1 MTDFMPE
8 NGKSTS
14 LDRRR
19 ALALLGGGAA
29 AVSILG
35 LAGCGGDD
43 EAPRPA
49 LIKPEPDAEPTPP
62 TTESSEMAT
71 GDNGMAGSDQA
82 SDSDSS
88 MSMDRSDARAQEA
101 EPDTIASDAGKLPKV
116 DENSARAKQLAYVHD
131 ASTVSPDAQPRYEE
145 GQQCANCALYQGGSA
160 DWGACPLFNGEQV
173 KRTGWC
179 NAYAPRG
186 A

>member
-1 MTDFMPE
+1 MRNQTP
-8 NGKSTS
+8 GKETGTS

-29 AVSILG
+29 AVSVLG

-43 EAPRPA
+43 SAPRPE
-49 LIKPEPDAEPTPP
+49 LIKPEPDGEPTEPP
-62 TTESSEMAT
+62 TQAEAESMQASSSDAMA
-71 GDNGMAGSDQA
+71 DSSQGSDMDSAGDQA
-82 SDSDSS
+82 K
-88 MSMDRSDARAQEA
+88 DAAS
-101 EPDTIASDAGKLPKV
+101 DTIASDGGMPKV
-116 DENSARAKQLAYVHD
+116 DESSAKAKQLAYVHD
-131 ASTVSPDAQPRYEE
+131 ASTVSPDAQPRYAD

-160 DWGACPLFNGEQV
+160 EWGACPLFNGQQV

>member
-1 MTDFMPE
+1 MADFTPDKGT
-8 NGKSTS
+8 NAS
-14 LDRRR
+14 LGRRR

-43 EAPRPA
+43 APRPE
-49 LIKPEPDAEPTPP
+49 LIKPEPDAEPTEPP
-62 TTESSEMAT
+62 TQAEAMETAGNKAT
-71 GDNGMAGSDQA
+71 ADSGQGGDM
-82 SDSDSS
+82 DSS
-88 MSMDRSDARAQEA
+88 SGAKAQAA
-101 EPDTIASDAGKLPKV
+101 ESDTIASDGGAMPKV
-116 DENSARAKQLAYVHD
+116 DESSAKARQLAYVHD
-131 ASTVSPDAQPRYEE
+131 ASTVSPDAQPRYAE

-160 DWGACPLFNGEQV
+160 EWGACPLFNGQQV

-186 A
+186 T

>member
-1 MTDFMPE
+1 MRKDR
-8 NGKSTS
+8 NLS

-19 ALALLGGGAA
+19 TLALLGGGAA

-43 EAPRPA
+43 TAPRPE
-49 LIKPEPDAEPTPP
+49 LIKPEPDGEPKAPP
-62 TTESSEMAT
+62 TQAEAKSMEAPGDDAMADSGT
-71 GDNGMAGSDQA
+71 DEKMDSPGAEAQDTA
-82 SDSDSS
+82 S
-88 MSMDRSDARAQEA
+88 
-101 EPDTIASDAGKLPKV
+101 DTIASDGMPKV
-116 DENSARAKQLAYVHD
+116 DESSAKAKQLAYVHD
-131 ASTVSPDAQPRYEE
+131 ASTVSPDAQPRYAE

-160 DWGACPLFNGEQV
+160 EWGACPLFNGQQV

>member
-1 MTDFMPE
+1 MADFTPDKGT
-8 NGKSTS
+8 NAS
-14 LDRRR
+14 LGRRR

-43 EAPRPA
+43 APRPE
-49 LIKPEPDAEPTPP
+49 LIKPEPDGEPTEPP
-62 TTESSEMAT
+62 TQAEAESMETGGDETMGDSTEAK
-71 GDNGMAGSDQA
+71 D
-82 SDSDSS
+82 
-88 MSMDRSDARAQEA
+88 A
-101 EPDTIASDAGKLPKV
+101 EPDNIANDAGGMSKV
-116 DENSARAKQLAYVHD
+116 DESSAKAKRLAYVHD
-131 ASTVSPDAQPRYEE
+131 ASTVSSDEQPRYEE

-160 DWGACPLFNGEQV
+160 EWGACPLFNGQQV

-179 NAYAPRG
+179 NAYASRG

>member
-1 MTDFMPE
+1 MTDRQPE
-8 NGKSTS
+8 ETKAPLG
-14 LDRRR
+14 RRR

-43 EAPRPA
+43 KAPTPE
-49 LIKPEPDAEPTPP
+49 LIKPEPDGEPTPP
-62 TTESSEMAT
+62 PT
-71 GDNGMAGSDQA
+71 
-82 SDSDSS
+82 
-88 MSMDRSDARAQEA
+88 RSDAMAEAESSAESTASADSTSGPAQESA
-101 EPDTIASDAGKLPKV
+101 SDTIASDGGSMPRV
-116 DENSARAKQLAYVHD
+116 DENSAKTKQLAYVHD
-131 ASTVSPDAQPRYEE
+131 ASTVSSDAQPRYEE

-160 DWGACPLFNGEQV
+160 AWGACPLFTGQQV

>member
-1 MTDFMPE
+1 MRKETP
-8 NGKSTS
+8 GKVTST

-35 LAGCGGDD
+35 LNGCGGDD
-43 EAPRPA
+43 NAPRPE
-49 LIKPEPDAEPTPP
+49 LIKPEPDGEPMKPP
-62 TTESSEMAT
+62 TQAEAESVQASSDDAMADS
-71 GDNGMAGSDQA
+71 GQA
-82 SDSDSS
+82 SDMDSS
-88 MSMDRSDARAQEA
+88 MDSGGDEAKDAAS
-101 EPDTIASDAGKLPKV
+101 DTIASDGMPKV
-116 DENSARAKQLAYVHD
+116 DEASAKAKQLAYVHD
-131 ASTVSPDAQPRYEE
+131 ASTVSPGAQPRYAE

-160 DWGACPLFNGEQV
+160 EWGACPLFNGQQV

>member
-1 MTDFMPE
+1 MK
-8 NGKSTS
+8 NTS
-14 LDRRR
+14 ISPMDRRR

-43 EAPRPA
+43 TAPRPE
-49 LIKPEPDAEPTPP
+49 LIKPEPDGEPIAPP
-62 TTESSEMAT
+62 T
-71 GDNGMAGSDQA
+71 QA
-82 SDSDSS
+82 
-88 MSMDRSDARAQEA
+88 EA
-101 EPDTIASDAGKLPKV
+101 ESMEAPGDDAMADSGMDDKMDSAGTETQDTPSDTIASDGMPKV
-116 DENSARAKQLAYVHD
+116 DESGAKAKQLAYVHD
-131 ASTVSPDAQPRYEE
+131 ASTVSSDAQPRYAK

-160 DWGACPLFNGEQV
+160 EWGACPLFNGQQV

>member
-1 MTDFMPE
+1 MADFTPDKRT
-8 NGKSTS
+8 NAS

-43 EAPRPA
+43 APRPE
-49 LIKPEPDAEPTPP
+49 LIKPEPDAEPTEPP
-62 TTESSEMAT
+62 TQAKAEAIDAAGNDATADKGQGGDMDKSSAAKAEAAES
-71 GDNGMAGSDQA
+71 
-82 SDSDSS
+82 
-88 MSMDRSDARAQEA
+88 
-101 EPDTIASDAGKLPKV
+101 DTIASDGGAMPKV
-116 DENSARAKQLAYVHD
+116 DESSAKARQLAYVHD
-131 ASTVSPDAQPRYEE
+131 ASTVSPDAQPRYAE

-160 DWGACPLFNGEQV
+160 EWGACPLFNGQQV

-179 NAYAPRG
+179 NAYASRG